1 MTKGAIKERELKGI
15 KESVLVEKYNELHS
29 VWKVGEYFGIK
40 GQCVHSFLTRIGKI
54 KKMRVFTSE
63 EKDRLL
69 REYLYYRD
77 RGELKILA
85 KEMGRTE
92 QYLSRQARALGL
104 TSKTREYNFSPEVH
118 ERLSQSAKK
127 RIQEHGH
134 PRGMAG
140 KKHSESTKQIFSE
153 KSKRLW
159 VEKRDEWLTDEVRK
173 MKSDNMR
180 RNQASGVLG
189 VRSRCYMFDVQ
200 VGEKKFLVKST
211 WEYDI
216 ALYLHHLLECGYI
229 SDWDYEP
236 VAFDFDY
243 DGRGVRSY
251 KPDFRVVKRGREY
264 FIEVKG
270 WQDAK
275 SKLKKEMMATQYP
288 NVRML
293 YVDQS
298 VYKKI
303 RNKYGKV
310 LANFGCLK
318 EIMGVKVEKCSI
330 QGCDKPRHSKGLCR
344 HHFYEQYNR

>member
-1 MTKGAIKERELKGI
+1 MK
-15 KESVLVEKYNELHS
+15 KYNELHS

-54 KKMRVFTSE
+54 KNSLSE
-63 EKDRLL
+63 EKETARISLH
-69 REYLYYRD
+69 RD
-77 RGELKILA
+77 QVSKIL
-85 KEMGRTE
+85 KREEGTIFINI
-92 QYLSRQARALGL
+92 GL

-200 VGEKKFLVKST
+200 VGEK
-211 WEYDI
+211 
-216 ALYLHHLLECGYI
+216 
-229 SDWDYEP
+229 
-236 VAFDFDY
+236 
-243 DGRGVRSY
+243 
-251 KPDFRVVKRGREY
+251 
-264 FIEVKG
+264 EV
-270 WQDAK
+270 
-275 SKLKKEMMATQYP
+275 P
-288 NVRML
+288 
-293 YVDQS
+293 
-298 VYKKI
+298 
-303 RNKYGKV
+303 
-310 LANFGCLK
+310 C
-318 EIMGVKVEKCSI
+318 
-330 QGCDKPRHSKGLCR
+330 
-344 HHFYEQYNR
+344 